1 MVAEAIA
8 IIFSSIQDF
17 FTMIYED
24 FFEPIGV
31 VPWIVTFGILGIFI
45 SFVILH
51 MGSSVTSSGGSGSD
65 RAKPRNNKPRP
76 TGVTLMK
83 DNGSSTAIV
92 VRKDK

>member
-51 MGSSVTSSGGSGSD
+51 LGTSVTSSGGSGSD
-65 RAKPRNNKPRP
+65 RARPRNNKPRP
-76 TGVTLMK
+76 TGVSLMTW
-83 DNGSSTAIV
+83 NGDTSLA
-92 VRKDK
+92 VRKEK